1 MPPTLQTTNTRIYY
15 GWFVVATIFY
25 LSFLALSIRT
35 GFGAFV
41 GPLSDEFGWDRT
53 SISLVSAIG
62 WLTNG
67 VTQPW
72 LGGLYDRYGGKPVII
87 YSLIIFGVGTI
98 SLSLTMNIWFL
109 GLIWGIVL
117 SIAQSGLSP
126 VTFNSVI
133 SKWFSVHQRGKAL
146 GIAGAGSSTGQL
158 ILVPFTM
165 YLILTIDWRLTWCI
179 LGLIVLLTGLPL
191 AYLFLKDRPASD
203 DQPDGSTGKKTIGN
217 ATSEPI
223 LPLEAHTWSTAFLS
237 RPMWLLSGSFFICGW
252 TTGFISTHFVQ
263 FALDQGI
270 SAYHAANAF
279 GLIGGLNI
287 ISILLIG
294 TLSDRYGRKD
304 LLGIVYA
311 IRGVA
316 YAILIF
322 FKGTIPVYLFAAT
335 AGMSWL
341 GSVPLTTALTGEIY
355 GFKKVGTLTGAVFL
369 SHQVGAAISIYLA
382 GWFYDL
388 LGTYDFA
395 FVSSALLLILA
406 SIWSFLIQERKYS
419 AKYLTA

>member
-1 MPPTLQTTNTRIYY
+1 MSLTSQNTNPKVYY
-15 GWFVVATIFY
+15 GWFVVAIIFY
-25 LSFLALSIRT
+25 LSFLSLSIRT

-41 GPLSDEFGWDRT
+41 GPLTAEFGWDRT

-72 LGGLYDRYGGKPVII
+72 LGGLYDKYGGKLVII
-87 YSLIIFGVGTI
+87 YSLIVFGIGTI
-98 SLSLTMNIWFL
+98 FLSMTMNIWFL
-109 GLIWGIVL
+109 GLIWGLVL
-117 SIAQSGLSP
+117 STAQSGLSP
-126 VTFNSVI
+126 VTFNSMI

-165 YLILTIDWRLTWCI
+165 YLILTVEWRLTWFI
-179 LGLIVLLTGLPL
+179 LGLIIIFTGLPL
-191 AYLFLKDRPASD
+191 AYFFLKDRPSSSEP
-203 DQPDGSTGKKTIGN
+203 QGTSVKQEN
-217 ATSEPI
+217 AKDVTSEST
-223 LPLEAHTWSTAFLS
+223 LPLEVHTWPAAFRS
-237 RPMWLLSGSFFICGW
+237 RPMWLLIGGFFICGW

-263 FALDQGI
+263 FAREQGV

-294 TLSDRYGRKD
+294 TLSDRFGRKD

-311 IRGVA
+311 VRGIA
-316 YAILIF
+316 YGILVF

-355 GFKKVGTLTGAVFL
+355 GLKKVGTLTGAVFL

-382 GWFYDL
+382 GWFYDQV
-388 LGTYDFA
+388 GTYDIA
-395 FVSSALLLILA
+395 FLSSALLLILA
-406 SIWSFLIQERKYS
+406 SIWSFAIQERKYS
-419 AKYLTA
+419 AKYITA